1 VTLEVQR
8 VKALF
13 LSLVA
18 IPSLAPLLAQTP
30 SPTPEPQ
37 LSPKAAYADAMQPLE
52 TTRAQVANW
61 SDAEI
66 AALKVTVTRAAA
78 NCQARHPEDFNGDAL
93 IDLAKLCA
101 LGQSWTAVVQST
113 TRYINATDNPK
124 PLLGEAYAA
133 QIDAN
138 LHLKD
143 QRAALTGTRAMLA
156 AVPYN
161 ALAAQAVDEVLAYT
175 QFAYTREAIALA
187 TLRQPLVLAN
197 LRAATSPTAASTP
210 APSDDAHSS
219 QSIHALY
226 DDGLILASLQQ
237 LASKLAEASATIA
250 TLDAALPTTLG
261 PDDTIPIASSRRRYA
276 LLGKPLPE
284 LKPTMY
290 LRHPDPLPQIP
301 AADAITALLLF
312 PDWCAQC
319 VHMGR
324 AFPPTVFTVA
334 GHEAYLY
341 GLLTETVTPHKTL
354 SSDSFNP
361 ADSSLFLDQ
370 TATLVIPNTD
380 FDRFAV
386 NGVPFLVLTDRHGTV
401 RVAQPIDP
409 TAIQPGD
416 TVDTAIACVGS
427 YWPLPRSLQKTASRS
442 PITPGKTP
450 THPGQA
456 LR

>member
-1 VTLEVQR
+1 
-8 VKALF
+8 
-13 LSLVA
+13 
-18 IPSLAPLLAQTP
+18 
-30 SPTPEPQ
+30 
-37 LSPKAAYADAMQPLE
+37 
-52 TTRAQVANW
+52 
-61 SDAEI
+61 
-66 AALKVTVTRAAA
+66 
-78 NCQARHPEDFNGDAL
+78 
-93 IDLAKLCA
+93 
-101 LGQSWTAVVQST
+101 
-113 TRYINATDNPK
+113 
-124 PLLGEAYAA
+124 
-133 QIDAN
+133 
-138 LHLKD
+138 
-143 QRAALTGTRAMLA
+143 MLA

-197 LRAATSPTAASTP
+197 LRAATGPTAASTP

-450 THPGQA
+450 THPSQA

>member
-1 VTLEVQR
+1 
-8 VKALF
+8 VKALL

-18 IPSLAPLLAQTP
+18 ATSLAPLLAQTP
-30 SPTPEPQ
+30 SPTAPPQ

-52 TTRAQVANW
+52 MTRAQVANW

-78 NCQARHPEDFNGDAL
+78 DCQARHPEDFNGDAL

-101 LGQSWTAVVQST
+101 LGQSWTAVVQSAT
-113 TRYINATDNPK
+113 LYINATDNPK
-124 PLLGEAYAA
+124 PLLSEAYAA

-143 QRAALTGTRAMLA
+143 QWAAFTGARAMLA

-161 ALAAQAVDEVLAYT
+161 VLAAQAMDEVLAYT
-175 QFAYTREAIALA
+175 QFAYTHEALALA
-187 TLRQPLVLAN
+187 TLRQPLLLAN
-197 LRAATSPTAASTP
+197 LRATANPTAAATP
-210 APSDDAHSS
+210 ASLDEAHSP

-237 LASKLAEASATIA
+237 LSGRLGEASE
-250 TLDAALPTTLG
+250 TLAALDRALPLTLAS
-261 PDDTIPIASSRRRYA
+261 DDAIPIASSRRRYA

-301 AADAITALLLF
+301 AANAITALLLF

-319 VHMGR
+319 VHMGQ

-354 SSDSFNP
+354 SSDRFNP

-370 TATLVIPNTD
+370 TATLVIPSAD
-380 FDRFAV
+380 FERFAV
-386 NGVPFLVLTDRHGTV
+386 NGVPFLVLTDPHGIV

-427 YWPLPRSLQKTASRS
+427 YWPLPRSTQKTASRS
-442 PITPGKTP
+442 PRTPG
-450 THPGQA
+450 PGQT

>member
-1 VTLEVQR
+1 MKVLY
-8 VKALF
+8 
-13 LSLVA
+13 LSLAVA
-18 IPSLAPLLAQTP
+18 TCLAPLLAQTP

-66 AALKVTVTRAAA
+66 AALKVTVARAAE
-78 NCQARHPEDFNGDAL
+78 NCKTRDPQQFSSDAL

-101 LGQSWTAVVQST
+101 LGQSWPAVVQAT
-113 TRYINATDNPK
+113 TRYINAPDNPK

-138 LHLKD
+138 LHLKEE
-143 QRAALTGTRAMLA
+143 RAALAGARAMLSS
-156 AVPYN
+156 VHYD
-161 ALAAQAVDEVLAYT
+161 ALTAQAVDEVLAYT
-175 QFAYTREAIALA
+175 QFAFTPDALAIAALREPQLLA
-187 TLRQPLVLAN
+187 SLQT
-197 LRAATSPTAASTP
+197 ATSATVAPPAS
-210 APSDDAHSS
+210 SGDAHNS
-219 QSIHALY
+219 QPVHALY

-237 LASKLAEASATIA
+237 LAGRIPQANETVAA
-250 TLDAALPTTLG
+250 LDHALPTTLAS
-261 PDDTIPIASSRRRYA
+261 DDAIPIAASRQRYA

-284 LKPTMY
+284 LKPMMY

-301 AADAITALLLF
+301 AANAITALLLF

-354 SSDSFNP
+354 SNDGFNP

-370 TATLVIPNTD
+370 TATLVIPGSD

-386 NGVPFLVLTDRHGTV
+386 NGIPFLVLTDPRGIV

-427 YWPLPRSLQKTASRS
+427 YWPLPRSTQKTASRLPPARS
-442 PITPGKTP
+442 KTQSSK
-450 THPGQA
+450 PGQA
-456 LR
+456 LH

>member
-187 TLRQPLVLAN
+187 TLRQPLLLAN
-197 LRAATSPTAASTP
+197 LRAATNPTAASTP

>member
-1 VTLEVQR
+1 MKSLLVSV
-8 VKALF
+8 
-13 LSLVA
+13 LVA
-18 IPSLAPLLAQTP
+18 ATSLTPLRAQTP
-30 SPTPEPQ
+30 SPAAPPQ

-52 TTRAQVANW
+52 TTRSQVANW

-78 NCQARHPEDFNGDAL
+78 NCQTRHPEDFDGDTL

-113 TRYINATDNPK
+113 TRYISAADNPK

-143 QRAALTGTRAMLA
+143 QREALTGARAMLVA
-156 AVPYN
+156 APYN
-161 ALAAQAVDEVLAYT
+161 ALAAQAIDEVLAYT
-175 QFAYTREAIALA
+175 QFAYPRDALALA
-187 TLRQPLVLAN
+187 TLRQPQLLAN
-197 LRAATSPTAASTP
+197 LQAARSTPAPATAASTGDSH
-210 APSDDAHSS
+210 AR
-219 QSIHALY
+219 QSLHELY
-226 DDGLILASLQQ
+226 DDGLILASLEQLSGKLDDAGETVAALDHALPAA
-237 LASKLAEASATIA
+237 LASD
-250 TLDAALPTTLG
+250 DA
-261 PDDTIPIASSRRRYA
+261 IPIASSRRRYA

-301 AADAITALLLF
+301 AANAITALLLF

-341 GLLTETVTPHKTL
+341 GLLAETVTPHKTL
-354 SSDSFNP
+354 SSDGFNP

-370 TATLVIPNTD
+370 TATLVIPGSD

-386 NGVPFLVLTDRHGTV
+386 NGVPFLVLTDPHGIV

-427 YWPLPRSLQKTASRS
+427 FWPLPRSTRKTASHS
-442 PITPGKTP
+442 PLAPGKTQSARP
-450 THPGQA
+450 AQSLH
-456 LR
+456 

>member
-1 VTLEVQR
+1 M
-8 VKALF
+8 K
-13 LSLVA
+13 
-18 IPSLAPLLAQTP
+18 PLLISVFATTICISPLRAQTP
-30 SPTPEPQ
+30 PPAVPPQ
-37 LSPKAAYADAMQPLE
+37 LSPRAAYAEAMQPLE

-66 AALKVTVTRAAA
+66 AALKVTMTRAAA
-78 NCQARHPEDFNGDAL
+78 NCQGRHPDDFNGDAL

-101 LGQSWTAVVQST
+101 LGQSWTAVVQSA

-143 QRAALTGTRAMLA
+143 QRAALTGARSMLT

-161 ALAAQAVDEVLAYT
+161 ALTAQTIDEVIAYT
-175 QFAYTREAIALA
+175 QFAYTRDALALA
-187 TLRQPLVLAN
+187 TLRQPLLLAN
-197 LRAATSPTAASTP
+197 LQAASTTSAP
-210 APSDDAHSS
+210 ATTAPTDEAHGS
-219 QSIHALY
+219 QSVHELY

-237 LASKLAEASATIA
+237 LSDKLDDAGQTVAALDHALPA
-250 TLDAALPTTLG
+250 TLASDDA
-261 PDDTIPIASSRRRYA
+261 IPVASSRRRYA
-276 LLGKPLPE
+276 LLGEPLPG

-290 LRHPDPLPQIP
+290 LRHPDPLPQVP
-301 AADAITALLLF
+301 AANAITALLLF

-354 SSDSFNP
+354 SSDGFNP

-370 TATLVIPNTD
+370 TATLVIPGSD
-380 FDRFAV
+380 FERFAV
-386 NGVPFLVLTDRHGTV
+386 NGVPFLVLTDPHGIV

-427 YWPLPRSLQKTASRS
+427 YWPLPRSSQKTASRL
-442 PITPGKTP
+442 PLTPGKMQP
-450 THPGQA
+450 ERPNQA
-456 LR
+456 LH

>member
-450 THPGQA
+450 THPSQA

>member
-1 VTLEVQR
+1 M
-8 VKALF
+8 KALF

-18 IPSLAPLLAQTP
+18 TTTLAPLLAQTP
-30 SPTPEPQ
+30 SPTSQPQ
-37 LSPKAAYADAMQPLE
+37 LSPRAAYADAMQPLE

-78 NCQARHPEDFNGDAL
+78 DCQARHPDDFDGDTL

-113 TRYINATDNPK
+113 TRYINATDNPR

-143 QRAALTGTRAMLA
+143 QRAALTGARAMLT

-161 ALAAQAVDEVLAYT
+161 ALAAQAIDEVLAYT
-175 QFAYTREAIALA
+175 QFAYTHDAMAIA
-187 TLRQPLVLAN
+187 TLRQPLLLAN
-197 LRAATSPTAASTP
+197 LHAATNATAATTSQ
-210 APSDDAHSS
+210 PSGEAHST
-219 QSIHALY
+219 QSVHELY

-237 LASKLAEASATIA
+237 LSGKLDDASESV
-250 TLDAALPTTLG
+250 AALDHALRAALAS
-261 PDDTIPIASSRRRYA
+261 DDAIPIASSRRRYA

-284 LKPTMY
+284 LKPTLY

-301 AADAITALLLF
+301 ATNAITALLLF

-341 GLLTETVTPHKTL
+341 GLLAETVTPHKTL

-370 TATLVIPNTD
+370 TATLVIPGSD

-386 NGVPFLVLTDRHGTV
+386 NGVPFLVLTDPHGIV
-401 RVAQPIDP
+401 RVAQTIDP

-427 YWPLPRSLQKTASRS
+427 YWPLPRSTRKTASRL
-442 PITPGKTP
+442 PLTPGKTQSARP
-450 THPGQA
+450 AQTLH
-456 LR
+456 

>member
-187 TLRQPLVLAN
+187 TLRQPLLLAN

-442 PITPGKTP
+442 PITSGKTS

>member
-1 VTLEVQR
+1 MKPLIISVF
-8 VKALF
+8 A
-13 LSLVA
+13 SA
-18 IPSLAPLLAQTP
+18 ICILPACAQTP
-30 SPTPEPQ
+30 SPTDPPQ
-37 LSPKAAYADAMQPLE
+37 FSPKAAYADAMQPLE

-78 NCQARHPEDFNGDAL
+78 NCQARHPEDFDGDPL

-113 TRYINATDNPK
+113 TRYIGATDNPR

-143 QRAALTGTRAMLA
+143 QRAALAGARAMLA
-156 AVPYN
+156 AAPYS
-161 ALAAQAVDEVLAYT
+161 ALAAQAIDEVLAYT
-175 QFAYTREAIALA
+175 QFAFTREAIALA
-187 TLRQPLVLAN
+187 TLRQPLLLAD
-197 LRAATSPTAASTP
+197 LKAATSAVPAATP
-210 APSDDAHSS
+210 ASSDEVHGS
-219 QSIHALY
+219 QSVHALY

-237 LASKLAEASATIA
+237 LSGKLREAGETVAALDHVLPA
-250 TLDAALPTTLG
+250 TLASDDA
-261 PDDTIPIASSRRRYA
+261 IPIASSRRRYA

-301 AADAITALLLF
+301 ATNAITALLLF

-354 SSDSFNP
+354 SSDGFNP

-370 TATLVIPNTD
+370 TATLVIPGTD
-380 FDRFAV
+380 FERFAV
-386 NGVPFLVLTDRHGTV
+386 NGIPFLVLTDPHGIV

-427 YWPLPRSLQKTASRS
+427 FWPLPRSTRKTASRLPLTHDGTRSS
-442 PITPGKTP
+442 PRN
-450 THPGQA
+450 QA
-456 LR
+456 LH

>member
-187 TLRQPLVLAN
+187 TLRQPLLLAN

-450 THPGQA
+450 AHPSQA

>member
-1 VTLEVQR
+1 M
-8 VKALF
+8 KALF

-18 IPSLAPLLAQTP
+18 TTSLAPLLAQTP
-30 SPTPEPQ
+30 SPTAAPE
-37 LSPKAAYADAMQPLE
+37 LSPKAAYGDAMQPLE

-78 NCQARHPEDFNGDAL
+78 DCQSRHPEDFGGDTL

-101 LGQSWTAVVQST
+101 LGQSWPVVVQST
-113 TRYINATDNPK
+113 TRYINATDNAR

-143 QRAALTGTRAMLA
+143 QRSAVAGARAMLS

-161 ALAAQAVDEVLAYT
+161 TLSAQAIDEVLAYT
-175 QFAYTREAIALA
+175 QFAYTRDAITLA
-187 TLRQPLVLAN
+187 ALRQPLLLAS
-197 LRAATSPTAASTP
+197 LKAATNAVPATP
-210 APSDDAHSS
+210 ASSDNARQ
-219 QSIHALY
+219 QSIHEFY

-237 LASKLAEASATIA
+237 LSGRLDEANETVAALDRALPA
-250 TLDAALPTTLG
+250 TLVSDDA
-261 PDDTIPIASSRRRYA
+261 IPIASSRRRYA

-301 AADAITALLLF
+301 ATNAITALLLF

-341 GLLTETVTPHKTL
+341 GLLAETVTPHKTL
-354 SSDSFNP
+354 SSDGFNP

-370 TATLVIPNTD
+370 TATLVIPGSD

-386 NGVPFLVLTDRHGTV
+386 NGVPFLVLTDPHGIV

-427 YWPLPRSLQKTASRS
+427 YWPLPRSSQKTASRS
-442 PITPGKTP
+442 PLTPSKAQSARST
-450 THPGQA
+450 QA

>member
-1 VTLEVQR
+1 
-8 VKALF
+8 VKALL
-13 LSLVA
+13 LSLIA
-18 IPSLAPLLAQTP
+18 ATNLAPLLAQTP
-30 SPTPEPQ
+30 SPAPQPQ

-52 TTRAQVANW
+52 TTRSQVANW

-66 AALKVTVTRAAA
+66 AALKVTVSRAAA
-78 NCQARHPEDFNGDAL
+78 NCQSRRTEDFDGDAL

-101 LGQSWTAVVQST
+101 LGQSWSAVVAST
-113 TRYINATDNPK
+113 TRYIDAADNPK

-143 QRAALTGTRAMLA
+143 QRAALAGARVMLTS
-156 AVPYN
+156 VPYN
-161 ALAAQAVDEVLAYT
+161 ALAAQAIDEVLAYT
-175 QFAYTREAIALA
+175 QFAYTRDALALA
-187 TLRQPLVLAN
+187 TLRQPLLLAN
-197 LRAATSPTAASTP
+197 LQAAATASTAATP
-210 APSDDAHSS
+210 ASADSAHAS
-219 QSIHALY
+219 QSIHVLY

-237 LASKLAEASATIA
+237 LSAKLDEASQTA
-250 TLDAALPTTLG
+250 AALDHALPAQLAS
-261 PDDTIPIASSRRRYA
+261 DDAIPIASARRRYA

-301 AADAITALLLF
+301 AANAITALLLF

-341 GLLTETVTPHKTL
+341 GLLAETVTPHKTL
-354 SSDSFNP
+354 SSDGFNP

-370 TATLVIPNTD
+370 TATLVIPGSD

-386 NGVPFLVLTDRHGTV
+386 NGVPFLVLTDRHGIV

-427 YWPLPRSLQKTASRS
+427 YWPLRKQSQKTASRLPLS
-442 PITPGKTP
+442 PGKTQSARP
-450 THPGQA
+450 NQA
-456 LR
+456 LH

>member
-1 VTLEVQR
+1 
-8 VKALF
+8 VK
-13 LSLVA
+13 
-18 IPSLAPLLAQTP
+18 PLLISVFATALCVSPVRAQTP
-30 SPTPEPQ
+30 SSAAQPQ

-78 NCQARHPEDFNGDAL
+78 NCQARRPEDFNDDVL

-113 TRYINATDNPK
+113 TRYINAADDPR
-124 PLLGEAYAA
+124 PLLADAYAA

-143 QRAALTGTRAMLA
+143 QRAALAGARAMLS

-161 ALAAQAVDEVLAYT
+161 ALSAQAIDEVLAYT
-175 QFAYTREAIALA
+175 QFAYTRDAIAIA
-187 TLRQPLVLAN
+187 TLRQPLLLAD
-197 LRAATSPTAASTP
+197 LKAAANSTPTTTP
-210 APSDDAHSS
+210 APSADAHGS
-219 QSIHALY
+219 QSVHELY
-226 DDGLILASLQQ
+226 DDGLILASLEQLSGKLDEASETVAALDHALPAA
-237 LASKLAEASATIA
+237 LASD
-250 TLDAALPTTLG
+250 DA
-261 PDDTIPIASSRRRYA
+261 IPIASSRRRYA

-301 AADAITALLLF
+301 AANAITALLLF

-341 GLLTETVTPHKTL
+341 GLLAETVTPHKTL
-354 SSDSFNP
+354 SSDGFNP

-370 TATLVIPNTD
+370 TATLVIPRSD

-386 NGVPFLVLTDRHGTV
+386 NGVPFLVLTDPHGIV

-416 TVDTAIACVGS
+416 TVDIAIACIGS
-427 YWPLPRSLQKTASRS
+427 FWPLPRSSQKTATRL
-442 PITPGKTP
+442 PLMRGKTQTAQP
-450 THPGQA
+450 KQA
-456 LR
+456 LH

>member
-1 VTLEVQR
+1 M
-8 VKALF
+8 K
-13 LSLVA
+13 
-18 IPSLAPLLAQTP
+18 PLLVSIFATALCVSPVGAQTASP
-30 SPTPEPQ
+30 SAQPQ

-66 AALKVTVTRAAA
+66 AALKVTVVRAAA
-78 NCQARHPEDFNGDAL
+78 DCQARQPEDFNDDAL

-101 LGQSWTAVVQST
+101 LGQSWPAVVQST
-113 TRYINATDNPK
+113 TRYINATDHPR

-143 QRAALTGTRAMLA
+143 QRAALAGARAMLS

-161 ALAAQAVDEVLAYT
+161 ALSAQAIDEVLAYT
-175 QFAYTREAIALA
+175 QFAYTRDAIAIA
-187 TLRQPLVLAN
+187 TLRQPLLIAN
-197 LRAATSPTAASTP
+197 LHAATDTTTTTP
-210 APSDDAHSS
+210 AQSDGAHAS
-219 QSIHALY
+219 QSVHELY
-226 DDGLILASLQQ
+226 DDGLLLASLQQ
-237 LASKLAEASATIA
+237 LSGKLDEANETV
-250 TLDAALPTTLG
+250 AALDHALPPQLAS
-261 PDDTIPIASSRRRYA
+261 DDAIPIASSRRRYA

-284 LKPTMY
+284 LKPTLY

-301 AADAITALLLF
+301 ATNAITALLLF

-341 GLLTETVTPHKTL
+341 GLLAETVTPHKTL
-354 SSDSFNP
+354 SSDGFNP

-370 TATLVIPNTD
+370 TATLVIPGSD

-386 NGVPFLVLTDRHGTV
+386 NGVPFLVLTDPHGIV
-401 RVAQPIDP
+401 RIAQPIDP

-416 TVDTAIACVGS
+416 AVDIAIACIGS
-427 YWPLPRSLQKTASRS
+427 YWPLPRSTQKTASRL
-442 PITPGKTP
+442 PLTRGKAQTVRP
-450 THPGQA
+450 KQA

>member
-1 VTLEVQR
+1 M
-8 VKALF
+8 KALY
-13 LSLVA
+13 LSLAVA
-18 IPSLAPLLAQTP
+18 TSLAPLFAQTP
-30 SPTPEPQ
+30 PATPEPQ

-66 AALKVTVTRAAA
+66 AALKVTVTRAADD
-78 NCQARHPEDFNGDAL
+78 CKARDPQQFDADAL
-93 IDLAKLCA
+93 IDLARLCA
-101 LGQSWTAVVQST
+101 LGQSWPAVVQAT
-113 TRYINATDNPK
+113 TRYINAPDNPK

-133 QIDAN
+133 QVDAS

-143 QRAALTGTRAMLA
+143 ERAALAGARAMLSS
-156 AVPYN
+156 VHYDS
-161 ALAAQAVDEVLAYT
+161 LTAQAIDEVLAYT
-175 QFAYTREAIALA
+175 QFAFTPDALA
-187 TLRQPLVLAN
+187 TATLREPLLLAT
-197 LRAATSPTAASTP
+197 LQAATGATAAPP
-210 APSDDAHSS
+210 ASPGDAHNS
-219 QSIHALY
+219 QSVHALY

-237 LASKLAEASATIA
+237 LAGKVSEASETVAA
-250 TLDAALPTTLG
+250 LDHALPTPLPSDEG
-261 PDDTIPIASSRRRYA
+261 IPIAASRRRYA

-284 LKPTMY
+284 LKPTTY

-301 AADAITALLLF
+301 AANAITALLLF

-354 SSDSFNP
+354 SSDGFNP

-370 TATLVIPNTD
+370 TATLVIPGSD

-386 NGVPFLVLTDRHGTV
+386 NGIPFLVLTDPRGIV

-427 YWPLPRSLQKTASRS
+427 YWPLPRSSRKTASRV
-442 PITPGKTP
+442 PQTPGKVQP
-450 THPGQA
+450 ARPNQA
-456 LR
+456 LH

>member
-1 VTLEVQR
+1 M
-8 VKALF
+8 K
-13 LSLVA
+13 
-18 IPSLAPLLAQTP
+18 PLLISVFATAICISPVRAQTP
-30 SPTPEPQ
+30 SPTSQPQ

-52 TTRAQVANW
+52 STRAQVANW

-66 AALKVTVTRAAA
+66 AALKVTVARAAE
-78 NCQARHPEDFNGDAL
+78 NCKTRQPQDFDGDAL

-101 LGQSWTAVVQST
+101 LGQSWPAVVEST
-113 TRYINATDNPK
+113 TRYINATGTPK
-124 PLLGEAYAA
+124 PLLTEAYAA

-143 QRAALTGTRAMLA
+143 QRSALTGARAMLA
-156 AVPYN
+156 SVPYN
-161 ALAAQAVDEVLAYT
+161 ALTAQAVDEVLAYT
-175 QFAYTREAIALA
+175 QFAYTRDALA
-187 TLRQPLVLAN
+187 LAALRQPLLLAS
-197 LRAATSPTAASTP
+197 LRAAANAVPATP
-210 APSDDAHSS
+210 ASSDNARQ
-219 QSIHALY
+219 QSIHEFY

-237 LASKLAEASATIA
+237 LSAKLDEAGETVAALDSALPAASA
-250 TLDAALPTTLG
+250 
-261 PDDTIPIASSRRRYA
+261 PDDAIPIASSRRRYA

-301 AADAITALLLF
+301 ATNAITALLLF

-341 GLLTETVTPHKTL
+341 GLLAETVTPHKTL
-354 SSDSFNP
+354 SSDGFNP

-370 TATLVIPNTD
+370 TATLVIPGSD

-386 NGVPFLVLTDRHGTV
+386 NGVPFLVLTDPHGIV

-427 YWPLPRSLQKTASRS
+427 HWPLPRSSQKTASRS
-442 PITPGKTP
+442 PLTPSRTQSARS
-450 THPGQA
+450 TQA

>member
-1 VTLEVQR
+1 
-8 VKALF
+8 
-13 LSLVA
+13 
-18 IPSLAPLLAQTP
+18 
-30 SPTPEPQ
+30 
-37 LSPKAAYADAMQPLE
+37 MQPLE

-66 AALKVTVTRAAA
+66 AALKVTVVRAAA
-78 NCQARHPEDFNGDAL
+78 NCQARHPEDFDGDVL

-101 LGQSWTAVVQST
+101 LGQSWSAVVQST
-113 TRYINATDNPK
+113 TRYINAADNPK

-143 QRAALTGTRAMLA
+143 QRAASAGARSMLTLVR
-156 AVPYN
+156 YN
-161 ALAAQAVDEVLAYT
+161 ALTAQAIDEVLAYT
-175 QFAYTREAIALA
+175 QFAYTRDALALA
-187 TLRQPLVLAN
+187 TLRQPLLLAS
-197 LRAATSPTAASTP
+197 LRAAIATTTAAAP
-210 APSDDAHSS
+210 ASSDEAHSS
-219 QSIHALY
+219 QSVHELY
-226 DDGLILASLQQ
+226 DDGLILASLEQ
-237 LASKLAEASATIA
+237 LSSKLEDASETV
-250 TLDAALPTTLG
+250 AALDHALPAVLAA
-261 PDDTIPIASSRRRYA
+261 DDAIPIASSRRRYA

-284 LKPTMY
+284 LKPTLY

-301 AADAITALLLF
+301 ATNAITALLLF

-341 GLLTETVTPHKTL
+341 GLLAETVTPHKTL
-354 SSDSFNP
+354 SSDGFNP

-370 TATLVIPNTD
+370 TATLVIPGSD

-386 NGVPFLVLTDRHGTV
+386 NGVPFLVLTDPHGIV

-427 YWPLPRSLQKTASRS
+427 FWPLPRSSQKTATRL
-442 PITPGKTP
+442 PLTPGKP
-450 THPGQA
+450 HPARSPQA
-456 LR
+456 LH

>member
-1 VTLEVQR
+1 MTLEVQR

-187 TLRQPLVLAN
+187 TLRQPLLLAN

-450 THPGQA
+450 THPSQA